1 LTCGLLYQVADQRKA
16 YIYAAIVVLIWSTIA
31 SAFKISLSYLDF
43 LQLLF
48 YAASV
53 SLVTLSVILTLQKK
67 IHLLCKCSK
76 KDYLKSALLGFLNP
90 FLYYVVLLKAYTI
103 LPAQQ
108 AVALNYTW
116 AIQLVILSIPILKQK
131 IGIKNIAAIIISYF
145 GVLIISTQGDLAT
158 FRIVNLEGTF
168 LALGSA
174 VVWALFWIYNIKDKR
189 DAVVKLF
196 LNFLFGFAYICLY
209 VIITQKL
216 EIPALFGLVGAAY
229 VGIFEM
235 GITFVLWL
243 TALRLSKTTAQVSNM
258 IYLTP
263 FLALVI
269 INIVVGESILV
280 STVIGLLF
288 IVAGIILQR
297 YRLRRNLSNRL

>member
-1 LTCGLLYQVADQRKA
+1 MADQRKA